1 MDGGF
6 RHQGLEEI
14 YRSGRTRRARR
25 RSYREVQRI
34 LQLLDVAGKPEDKSV
49 AGFRFHGLE
58 EQAETPVGARDREL
72 PDQFPLVARKR
83 LGCRFGRLP

>member
-49 AGFRFHGLE
+49 
-58 EQAETPVGARDREL
+58 
-72 PDQFPLVARKR
+72 RKR